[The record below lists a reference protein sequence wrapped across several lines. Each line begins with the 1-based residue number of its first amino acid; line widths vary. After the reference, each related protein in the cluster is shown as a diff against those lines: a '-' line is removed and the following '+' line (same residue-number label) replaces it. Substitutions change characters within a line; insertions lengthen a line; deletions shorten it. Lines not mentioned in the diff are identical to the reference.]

1 MSHFSTSFCFSC
13 PWASGAPHGAAL
25 QGGVLWEGVRGHGH
39 LTGWARRQ
47 SSVACGTGGGQR
59 PPPNPRHT
67 CWGTE
72 PDSCLVTPGP

>member
-25 QGGVLWEGVRGHGH
+25 RVESSGKGSEGHGH

-47 SSVACGTGGGQR
+47 SRPPAAWPVERGEDSVLHLTLATPAGGQNR
-59 PPPNPRHT
+59 IPAR
-67 CWGTE
+67 
-72 PDSCLVTPGP
+72 